1 MGLDI
6 YCNRLVKT
14 PHCREYRFRL
24 LDEDGNYDNSAFPEW
39 TKRYEKNVTEKWY
52 DWGKYKEQTGVD
64 IERYNIFCE
73 EYGENGHIWQMYP
86 KDKEP
91 EYEQL
96 HKRLHNGEFA
106 SGDEYKQALNELVI
120 TINAKDVPLK
130 KVVTKCIYYK
140 EVGYQR
146 KGLNSKFYED
156 FDNGKIEDLVWTLA
170 ELERYK
176 KDYCDT
182 DEDKQCFQEN
192 IINKFVEGKCVVEFS
207 W

>member
-1 MGLDI
+1 MVCDNIGSTFNI
-6 YCNRLVKT
+6 NGFT
-14 PHCREYRFRL
+14 FRFIIQCVW
-24 LDEDGNYDNSAFPEW
+24 N
-39 TKRYEKNVTEKWY
+39 TIQYERNV
-52 DWGKYKEQTGVD
+52 VD
-64 IERYNIFCE
+64 LCFCGIC
-73 EYGENGHIWQMYP
+73 Y
-86 KDKEP
+86 
-91 EYEQL
+91 
-96 HKRLHNGEFA
+96 
-106 SGDEYKQALNELVI
+106 GDEYKQALNELVI